1 MTSSDTRIQL
11 NGWGPLVTFTSAVTL
26 MLTGVIGAGIGTSV
40 VDTSPNPP
48 ALPACETEDSDNCW
62 WDATEHGNGEG
73 LSFVVIEGEVTYL
86 APMNR

>member
-1 MTSSDTRIQL
+1 MTDSDRRIQL
-11 NGWGPLVTFTSAVTL
+11 NGWGPVVAYVGLVTFLVAGVSGGIIATSS
-26 MLTGVIGAGIGTSV
+26 I
-40 VDTSPNPP
+40 DTSPNPP

-86 APMNR
+86 APTNR

>member
-11 NGWGPLVTFTSAVTL
+11 NGWGPLVGYLGFVALIVAV
-26 MLTGVIGAGIGTSV
+26 VIGAFIGTAM

-62 WDATEHGNGEG
+62 WDATEHGNGAG

-86 APMNR
+86 APTNR

>member
-11 NGWGPLVTFTSAVTL
+11 NGWGPLVVYLSALAAIGTVIV
-26 MLTGVIGAGIGTSV
+26 GVGIGMSI
-40 VDTSPNPP
+40 DRSPNPP

-86 APMNR
+86 APTNP